1 MKSAQ
6 CANDE
11 LSQPRGSTDEKL
23 QVCQSGL
30 SQRRGSPHGG
40 VPLLCHVLHS
50 NRCNLNKLQIVQTSV
65 PYGLVTGKLLMLLAN
80 VIENAFTPSNGRLT
94 GQCALILG

>member
-6 CANDE
+6 CANHE

-30 SQRRGSPHGG
+30 SQRRGSPQQHATLWCQAGFRK
-40 VPLLCHVLHS
+40 CA
-50 NRCNLNKLQIVQTSV
+50 NLSPGTYQAEADGDKALQLYVYSIVFHKMM
-65 PYGLVTGKLLMLLAN
+65 GKMKYR
-80 VIENAFTPSNGRLT
+80 VVGSW
-94 GQCALILG
+94 